1 MAHIPLGYKIV
12 DGCAVTDEPTVKQI
26 KETYRYYF
34 EGKSLVDAA
43 KEAGFKMNHATVK
56 RMLSNKKYLG
66 TDYYPQII
74 DEETQIRFLEELT
87 RRAGDLGRLNRRC
100 KEHNKIV
107 PTAFHF
113 KPADVTFPDP
123 FEQAEYI
130 YSLIESEE

>member
-1 MAHIPLGYKIV
+1 MAHIPVGYKIV
-12 DGCAVTDEPTVKQI
+12 EGCAVVDETAAEQI
-26 KETYRYYF
+26 RATYRYYF
-34 EGKSLVDAA
+34 EGKSLIDAA
-43 KEAGFKMNHATVK
+43 KEAGFKMNHASVK

-74 DEETQIRFLEELT
+74 DEETQTRFLEELT
-87 RRAGDLGRLNRRC
+87 RRA
-100 KEHNKIV
+100 V

-113 KPADVTFPDP
+113 KPADLTFPDP